1 MLTLFAH
8 IYDFSLLHSPQMT
21 QPPGAVVKAATDGRV
36 SKGGFLPTGAWFVPV
51 GARIKR
57 EYLEENVKI
66 QGRQAATARR
76 WMGVP
81 LRNRR
86 RYTAVHLFS

>member
-1 MLTLFAH
+1 MFTFYRHFFCLK
-8 IYDFSLLHSPQMT
+8 MT

-57 EYLEENVKI
+57 EY
-66 QGRQAATARR
+66 
-76 WMGVP
+76 W
-81 LRNRR
+81 
-86 RYTAVHLFS
+86 